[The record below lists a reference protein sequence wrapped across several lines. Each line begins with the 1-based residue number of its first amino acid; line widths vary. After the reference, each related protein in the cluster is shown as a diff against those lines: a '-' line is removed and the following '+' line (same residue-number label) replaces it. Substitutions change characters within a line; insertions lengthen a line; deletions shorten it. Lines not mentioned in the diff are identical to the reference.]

1 MDSKQTLGTM
11 ADEKR
16 LSALVEEEES
26 KIALLSVFKK
36 GSIRKYIFLNL
47 PPPPPHMEKAGGNAS
62 PRDRL
67 LRGRREGNENEDE
80 DKDGPILFGRHP
92 NCHIVLDH
100 PSVSRIHLA
109 ARLVPSKQKLSVID
123 LSSVHGTWISGTRIA
138 PNTTVDMVDGD
149 SLRFGA
155 STRFYRLQWLSVSQA
170 MEMEN
175 PLEPVLEGKEETYQ
189 EDCGELLAGGYDLLL
204 PNVIPSAPPLPEV
217 SSSSPLPPGIA
228 QRSPERKV
236 TEVQRS
242 NLLSSAP
249 EEVLNSSLLPS
260 ITENQSASK
269 ELEIEN
275 LGFPSVAPIGMELRS
290 PDGKVTEV
298 QRSSFLSVV
307 PKEEPALEGKKETY
321 QEDCGES
328 LAGDH
333 ALLLSNV
340 IPSAPPLSEVL
351 SSSPLL
357 PGIAQLSPERK
368 VTGVQRSKFL
378 SAAPKEVLNSS
389 LLPSITEHQTASKEL
404 EVENLGFLLVAP
416 METEKQS
423 PTRKETE
430 AESSSFLSTAP
441 IKNLNSSMPP
451 ERENHSP
458 QRKELQVE
466 NSSFHCNSP
475 MMESNG
481 SLMSTVAVDSIKIM
495 NSSTLPQ
502 DMQHPSPV
510 WKESEIESSSFH
522 SVATMVD
529 SIASLM
535 STVVVNSSKIL
546 NSSPLSQKMEHHSP
560 ARKVPEVENSSFHS
574 AAPMVES
581 FGSLMSAVVVA
592 SNEIFNSSSLPEE
605 MNRQGPP
612 RKESAVENST
622 FDSSSPMAESIGS
635 FMSTM
640 VVDSSEILN
649 PSPQSQ
655 EAKHQR
661 PLRREPEV
669 ESTSPRSAAPIEYSN
684 PQVLSVTNLS
694 SEPEHLTPKRSDKRR
709 ASSSLLSRRSKM
721 KSLGF
726 LSLDTERD
734 KKKVQHA
741 KTESEGVDKEN
752 HHVFEQTKR
761 EDKLCRVLFDNEGEK
776 KQIREEFFDSDK
788 ENVTPMSSRRK
799 IMKRSPRIL
808 HQSLGVVEQSKVEQ
822 NAIIPSANS
831 FKSQKTLKANISA
844 AKSDQQELIA
854 SSCWLEDIHI
864 DKENSIM
871 ESCKG
876 KKSRKTS
883 SRTPLVV
890 QDNEEAFPC
899 NKENMT
905 PEISVSLKSK
915 ELLLNN
921 TCARIEKEIMKKRVE
936 RIPLQ
941 SLLNNTPSK
950 PNDALH
956 SMKPSKG
963 NSVSIEDDLVTK
975 CQLNN
980 RSITQP
986 MGGEVLHKTE
996 ERKIWHLVVDANC
1009 FLDEESTKSLRLLEG
1024 LKGTHLIIPQI
1035 VLRELDCLK
1044 RRESFFS
1051 KSTKMAS
1058 KALQWIEKCMV
1069 NVSWWI
1075 HVQSSFETLPAAPTP
1090 PISPRS
1096 PLFTGPKSSFSS
1108 CGNLTDI
1115 VSPTA
1120 EDHILDSALFF
1131 KNRKRDGQFVIL
1143 SNSITLKIKAMAEGL
1158 LSESPKDFRASLVN
1172 PFSKRFLWANSSPRG
1187 STWSCSTDTALF
1199 NNHLHP
1205 EPLRKVGKAPAD
1217 VKGLKLILL
1226 HNAQF
1231 AQTNSTFPF
1240 TGSE

>member
-11 ADEKR
+11 VDEKR
-16 LSALVEEEES
+16 LRALEEGEES

-36 GSIRKYIFLNL
+36 GSIRKHIFLNL
-47 PPPPPHMEKAGGNAS
+47 PPPPPHMAKARGNAS

-67 LRGRREGNENEDE
+67 LPGRREGNENEDE

-100 PSVSRIHLA
+100 PSISRIHLA

-249 EEVLNSSLLPS
+249 EEVLNSSLLQS
-260 ITENQSASK
+260 ITEQQSASK

-275 LGFPSVAPIGMELRS
+275 LGFSSVAPIGMEQRS

-307 PKEEPALEGKKETY
+307 PKEEPVLEGKKETY

-328 LAGDH
+328 LAGGH
-333 ALLLSNV
+333 ALLLPNV

-351 SSSPLL
+351 SSSSLL

-368 VTGVQRSKFL
+368 VTEVQRSKFL

-389 LLPSITEHQTASKEL
+389 PL

-416 METEKQS
+416 METQKRS
-423 PTRKETE
+423 PTRKKTE

-441 IKNLNSSMPP
+441 IKNFNSSMPP

-481 SLMSTVAVDSIKIM
+481 SLMSTVAVDSSKIM

-502 DMQHPSPV
+502 DMEHPSPV

-546 NSSPLSQKMEHHSP
+546 NSSPLSQKMEHQSP

-581 FGSLMSAVVVA
+581 FGSLMPAVVVA
-592 SNEIFNSSSLPEE
+592 SNEILNSSSLPGE
-605 MNRQGPP
+605 MNCQGPP

-622 FDSSSPMAESIGS
+622 FDSSSPMAESIG
-635 FMSTM
+635 FFTSTM

-726 LSLDTERD
+726 LCLDTERD

-741 KTESEGVDKEN
+741 KTESEEVVDKEN

-761 EDKLCRVLFDNEGEK
+761 EDKLCRVLFDNVGEK
-776 KQIREEFFDSDK
+776 KQVREEFFDSDK

-996 ERKIWHLVVDANC
+996 RKIWHLVVDANC
-1009 FLDEESTKSLRLLEG
+1009 FLDEESTKSLQLLEG

-1051 KSTKMAS
+1051 KPTKMAS

-1075 HVQSSFETLPAAPTP
+1075 HVQRSFETLPAAPTP

-1108 CGNLTDI
+1108 CGNLTEI

-1199 NNHLHP
+1199 NNHLPP

>member
-16 LSALVEEEES
+16 MREWEEAEES
-26 KIALLSVFKK
+26 KIAVLSVIKK
-36 GSIRKYIFLNL
+36 GNIRKHIFLNL
-47 PPPPPHMEKAGGNAS
+47 PPPPPHMAKAGGDAS

-67 LRGRREGNENEDE
+67 LPGIREGKENEDDE
-80 DKDGPILFGRHP
+80 KDRPIVFGRHP

-100 PSVSRIHLA
+100 PSISRFHLA
-109 ARLVPSKQKLSVID
+109 ARLVPSKQKLSVMD
-123 LSSVHGTWISGTRIA
+123 LSSVHGTWISGTRIK
-138 PNTTVDMVDGD
+138 PNTPVDMVDGD
-149 SLRFGA
+149 SLRLGA

-189 EDCGELLAGGYDLLL
+189 EDCGELLAGGHDLLL
-204 PNVIPSAPPLPEV
+204 SNVIPSAPPLPEV

-228 QRSPERKV
+228 QRSPERKAM
-236 TEVQRS
+236 EM
-242 NLLSSAP
+242 
-249 EEVLNSSLLPS
+249 
-260 ITENQSASK
+260 ENP
-269 ELEIEN
+269 LE
-275 LGFPSVAPIGMELRS
+275 PV
-290 PDGKVTEV
+290 
-298 QRSSFLSVV
+298 
-307 PKEEPALEGKKETY
+307 LEGKEETY
-321 QEDCGES
+321 QEDCGEL
-328 LAGDH
+328 LAGGHD
-333 ALLLSNV
+333 LLLSNV
-340 IPSAPPLSEVL
+340 IPSAPPLPEVS
-351 SSSPLL
+351 SSSPLP
-357 PGIAQLSPERK
+357 PGIAQRSPERK
-368 VTGVQRSKFL
+368 AMEMENPLEPVLEGKEETYQEDCGELLAGGHDLLLYNVIPSAPPLPEVSSSSPLPPGIAQRSPERKATEVQRSSFL
-378 SAAPKEVLNSS
+378 SSAPKEDLNSS
-389 LLPSITEHQTASKEL
+389 LLPSQS
-404 EVENLGFLLVAP
+404 LGFPLVAP
-416 METEKQS
+416 TEMEQQS
-423 PTRKETE
+423 SARKETE

-458 QRKELQVE
+458 LRTELEVE
-466 NSSFHCNSP
+466 NSSFHCAPP
-475 MMESNG
+475 MMESTG

-495 NSSTLPQ
+495 NSSPLPQ
-502 DMQHPSPV
+502 DMEHPSPV

-529 SIASLM
+529 SIVSLM
-535 STVVVNSSKIL
+535 PTVVADSSKIL
-546 NSSPLSQKMEHHSP
+546 NSSPLSQKMGHQSL
-560 ARKVPEVENSSFHS
+560 ARKVLEVENSSFHS
-574 AAPMVES
+574 ASPIVES
-581 FGSLMSAVVVA
+581 IGSLMPAVVVA
-592 SNEIFNSSSLPEE
+592 SNENLNSSPLPPE
-605 MNRQGPP
+605 MDRQGPP

-622 FDSSSPMAESIGS
+622 FDSSSPMVESIGS
-635 FMSTM
+635 LMSTM
-640 VVDSSEILN
+640 VLDSSENLN

-661 PLRREPEV
+661 KLRRESEV
-669 ESTSPRSAAPIEYSN
+669 ENSSPHSAAPMVESIGSLMSTVVEDTN

-726 LSLDTERD
+726 LHLDTERD
-734 KKKVQHA
+734 K
-741 KTESEGVDKEN
+741 ENEEGVDKEN

-761 EDKLCRVLFDNEGEK
+761 EDKLCRVLFDDVGK
-776 KQIREEFFDSDK
+776 KEQVREEFFDSDK
-788 ENVTPMSSRRK
+788 ENVTPMSSRHK
-799 IMKRSPRIL
+799 ISKRSPRIL
-808 HQSLGVVEQSKVEQ
+808 HQSLGVVEQSKVER
-822 NAIIPSANS
+822 NAILPSANS
-831 FKSQKTLKANISA
+831 FESQQALKANISA
-844 AKSDQQELIA
+844 AKYDQKELIA
-854 SSCWLEDIHI
+854 SSCWS
-864 DKENSIM
+864 ENVL

-883 SRTPLVV
+883 SRTPLIVK
-890 QDNEEAFPC
+890 DNEESFPC
-899 NKENMT
+899 NKENLT
-905 PEISVSLKSK
+905 PEISPSLKSK
-915 ELLLNN
+915 ELLPD

-950 PNDALH
+950 PNDTLH

-963 NSVSIEDDLVTK
+963 NSVSIEDDLLTK
-975 CQLNN
+975 CQLN
-980 RSITQP
+980 RSVTQP
-986 MGGEVLHKTE
+986 MGEVLHKT

-1035 VLRELDCLK
+1035 VIRELDCLK
-1044 RRESFFS
+1044 RRESFFN

-1096 PLFTGPKSSFSS
+1096 PLFGDLTGSKSFSS
-1108 CGNLTDI
+1108 CGNLTEI

-1131 KNRKRDGQFVIL
+1131 KNRNKDGQFVLL

-1187 STWSCSTDTALF
+1187 STWSCSTDMVPLLF

-1205 EPLRKVGKAPAD
+1205 EPVRKVGKAPED

-1226 HNAQF
+1226 HNSHF
-1231 AQTNSTFPF
+1231 AQMNS
-1240 TGSE
+1240 